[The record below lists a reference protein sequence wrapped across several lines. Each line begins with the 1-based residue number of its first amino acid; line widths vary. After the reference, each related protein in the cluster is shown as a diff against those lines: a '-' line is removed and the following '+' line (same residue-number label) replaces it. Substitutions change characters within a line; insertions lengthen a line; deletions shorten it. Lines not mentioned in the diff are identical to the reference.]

1 MFAFVVRFV
10 VFVVGGVLITRVFAR
25 LVVVLLDW
33 RFLPGLAILM
43 YQGYL
48 GRVLFLVEWRMESF
62 VLG

>member
-10 VFVVGGVLITRVFAR
+10 VFVVGGVLITRVLAR
-25 LVVVLLDW
+25 LVVVLLNW